1 MTVGHAVERL
11 HTELEALFE
20 AAGEL
25 QARIQDVPAGPEP
38 HLVRVLSD
46 AADAVQGDA
55 AEALAAVARA
65 RTPGVAAASVRSAL
79 VTAQERA
86 VVIADT
92 MDDLTSYERVDDL
105 LTAGREGGTDW
116 GEWALGVR
124 DALERAHGGAHEVV
138 GRLLSGWQ
146 EIAEAG
152 AAGGVSVHALSIG
165 QHFTTGGE
173 SGE

>member
-1 MTVGHAVERL
+1 MTVVHAIQRL

-46 AADAVQGDA
+46 AADTVQGDA
-55 AEALAAVARA
+55 AEALAAIARA
-65 RTPGVAAASVRSAL
+65 RAADADAALVRRGLAAA
-79 VTAQERA
+79 QDRA

-92 MDDLTSYERVDDL
+92 MDDLTSYERVDEL
-105 LTAGREGGTDW
+105 LSAGREGGTDW

-124 DALERAHGGAHEVV
+124 DALERAHSRTHEVV

-146 EIAEAG
+146 EIAEVG
-152 AAGGVSVHALSIG
+152 VAGGVSVHAMSIG

-173 SGE
+173 SSE